1 MDGPIANLFRKDRR
15 GLLACAA
22 ALATA
27 AGLCALLICTAQ
39 PAEPEHGY
47 AGASS
52 GDPWSGPDGPAA
64 PSIAAWRGDRKTLL
78 TAASVF
84 LAVTDMAGDNPENQ
98 AVTALLENWNA
109 ARNCQIQG
117 YRPDTNVMNIVMRQ
131 CLHHAAMT
139 APLPPDAE
147 SEWDRARRLE
157 PAYRELNEITIA
169 ALDPTSW
176 YPEDSSIFAPC
187 REKYR
192 RAAKNQM
199 RPEHAGHDQS
209 WRALKQSL
217 VYCVAVRSP
226 RPEPPQ
232 PPKEN

>member
-1 MDGPIANLFRKDRR
+1 MTNPATRLFRKDRR
-15 GLLACAA
+15 GLLACIA

-47 AGASS
+47 AGHA
-52 GDPWSGPDGPAA
+52 GVDPWTGPEAPAA
-64 PSIAAWRGDRKTLL
+64 PSIAAWQGDRKTLL
-78 TAASVF
+78 TAASMF
-84 LAVTDMAGDNPENQ
+84 LAVEYMAGDNPENQ

-117 YRPDTNVMNIVMRQ
+117 YRPDTNAMNDIMHQ
-131 CLHHAAMT
+131 CLHYAAMT
-139 APLPPDAE
+139 APAPPDTE
-147 SEWDRARRLE
+147 NQWDRARRLE

-176 YPEDSSIFAPC
+176 YPEDHSIFAPC

-192 RAAKNQM
+192 QAAKNQL

-226 RPEPPQ
+226 RPTPATP
-232 PPKEN
+232 